1 MRSKAAIAAILFCA
15 GTLAAAEN
23 LTVPLPGATV
33 QRIRATFS
41 CGTEGVALGLPSH
54 PFTVE
59 YLNAGENHLALLP
72 IHGKRMVFVNVISAS
87 GARYAAGQYI
97 WWDAGSHGVT
107 LSAEAMNGQPKAE
120 CHVVKRQ

>member
-1 MRSKAAIAAILFCA
+1 MHGKAAIAAILFCA
-15 GTLAAAEN
+15 GTLASAEN
-23 LTVPLPGATV
+23 LTVPLPGTKV

-41 CGTEGVALGLPSH
+41 CGAEGVALGLPPH

-59 YLNAGENHLALLP
+59 YLNAGENHLALVP

-97 WWDAGSHGVT
+97 WWDAGSRGVT
-107 LSAEAMNGQPKAE
+107 LSAEAMDGQPKAE

>member
-41 CGTEGVALGLPSH
+41 CGTEGVALGLPM
-54 PFTVE
+54 T
-59 YLNAGENHLALLP
+59 
-72 IHGKRMVFVNVISAS
+72 R
-87 GARYAAGQYI
+87 
-97 WWDAGSHGVT
+97 
-107 LSAEAMNGQPKAE
+107 
-120 CHVVKRQ
+120 